1 MLWDRQLNLN
11 FSLGQYGRTAL
22 MKAANEGY
30 TDIARLLLTK
40 GASVNAIDKVDTEHM
55 LCR

>member
-1 MLWDRQLNLN
+1 MRCMQGYLNLK
-11 FSLGQYGRTAL
+11 LGQYGRTAL

-30 TDIARLLLTK
+30 TDIARLLIDK
-40 GASVNAIDKVDTEHM
+40 GASVNATDKVATARM